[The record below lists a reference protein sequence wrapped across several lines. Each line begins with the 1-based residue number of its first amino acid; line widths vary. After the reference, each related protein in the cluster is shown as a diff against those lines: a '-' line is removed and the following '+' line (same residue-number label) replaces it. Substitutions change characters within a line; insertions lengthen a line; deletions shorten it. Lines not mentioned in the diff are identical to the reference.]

1 MKRVLLFVLLPLSAT
16 ELSREDVCRIPGPA
30 RTMPAEVRETSGLAQ
45 SRRHPELVWTHNDSG
60 NDAVLFGIDSTGA
73 IVARVAVNGVS
84 TMDWED
90 LALGPCGAG
99 HCLYVADIGDNA
111 RIREMIT
118 VYVVPEPAL
127 DAKGVD
133 VQRRIDAKY
142 PDGAQDA
149 EALFVLP
156 DGSMHVVTKG
166 RHGAIALY
174 RFPQATEVAAGQ
186 AVTLERVRTLFPQP
200 RTQLDRVTS
209 AAASADGR
217 WVAVRTYR
225 TLYLYP
231 AEGLQGKAGSEPL
244 RYDLRT
250 LKERQGE
257 SVTFTGTDELRLT
270 SEAEKKKDLPTMATL
285 QCTLE

>member
-1 MKRVLLFVLLPLSAT
+1 MKRALLLVLLPLGST
-16 ELSREDVCRIPGPA
+16 ELSRDDVCRIPGPA

-45 SRRHPELVWTHNDSG
+45 SRRYPELVWTHNDSG
-60 NDAVLFGIDSTGA
+60 NDDVLYGIDSTGA
-73 IVARVAVNGVS
+73 IVARVPVNGVS

-99 HCLYVADIGDNA
+99 HCLYIADIGDNA
-111 RIREMIT
+111 RIREAIT
-118 VYVVPEPAL
+118 VYVVPEPEL

-156 DGSMHVVTKG
+156 DGTMHVVTKG
-166 RHGAIALY
+166 RHGDIALY
-174 RFPQATEVAAGQ
+174 RFPKAGGAAGQ

-209 AAASADGR
+209 AAASGDGR
-217 WVAVRTYR
+217 WVAIRTYR
-225 TLYLYP
+225 TLYLYQ
-231 AEGLQGKAGSEPL
+231 AEALQTKSGPNPL
-244 RYDLRT
+244 TYDLRT

-257 SVTFTGTDELRLT
+257 SVTFTDKSELRLT
-270 SEAEKKKDLPTMATL
+270 SEAEKKRDLPTMARL
-285 QCTLE
+285 QCELQ

>member
-1 MKRVLLFVLLPLSAT
+1 MS
-16 ELSREDVCRIPGPA
+16 
-30 RTMPAEVRETSGLAQ
+30 AEVRETSGLAQ

-60 NDAVLFGIDSTGA
+60 NDAVLYGIDSTGA
-73 IVARVAVNGVS
+73 IVTRVAVNGVS

-90 LALGPCGAG
+90 LALGPCEAG
-99 HCLYVADIGDNA
+99 HCLYIADIGDNA
-111 RIREMIT
+111 RIRETIT

-127 DAKGVD
+127 EDKGVD
-133 VQRRIDAKY
+133 VRRRIDAKY

-156 DGSMHVVTKG
+156 DGSTYVVTKG

-174 RFPQATEVAAGQ
+174 RFPKASGSTGQ

-200 RTQLDRVTS
+200 KTQLDRVTS
-209 AAASADGR
+209 AAASTDGR

-225 TLYLYP
+225 TLYLYR
-231 AEGLQGKAGSEPL
+231 AEHLQARSGPDPL
-244 RYDLRT
+244 AYDLRM

-257 SVTFTGTDELRLT
+257 SVTFTGTDQLRLT
-270 SEAEKKKDLPTMATL
+270 SEAEKKRDLPTMATL
-285 QCTLE
+285 QCTLGP